1 MTDGASTPAG
11 VETGRYGSRV
21 SLKYLCVTNVLTTC
35 SARVHPPVRS
45 PRRSPEYGCNDA
57 VASEDMTNMGKT
69 TRRIGAAA
77 MVASA
82 AFAFTHGTS
91 AAEPAEHQV
100 RYTLTSA
107 GAYDFDLFYLTAEP
121 ASMEAFNA
129 DAYAYAKR
137 EKVSLAPGVPWVFET
152 TMSDPQWAILQ
163 VSSTT
168 RGGVGAPNAHC
179 DIAVDGAVVVQHDD
193 PYNVRCQLSKW

>member
-1 MTDGASTPAG
+1 
-11 VETGRYGSRV
+11 
-21 SLKYLCVTNVLTTC
+21 
-35 SARVHPPVRS
+35 
-45 PRRSPEYGCNDA
+45 
-57 VASEDMTNMGKT
+57 MGKA

-77 MVASA
+77 MAASA

-107 GAYDFDLFYLTAEP
+107 APYEFDLFYLTTQP

-129 DAYAYAKR
+129 DAYTYAKR
-137 EKVSLAPGVPWVFET
+137 EKVSVAPGAPWVFET
-152 TMSDPQWAILQ
+152 TLADPQWAILQ

-168 RGGVGAPNAHC
+168 RGAVGAPGAHC
-179 DIAVDGAVVVQHDD
+179 DIAVDGEVVTQHDD
-193 PYNVRCQLSKW
+193 PYNVRCQLSQW